1 MGFKEV
7 SKQFRNTDSLLGR
20 VSGLINRDNHIK
32 IKSNSIDLSEIEIV
46 WTPEFKKSKTIYKNK
61 KETGKIGHIYGLNSF
76 TILHNQNEVIKTGH
90 FKTNNWH
97 SHDYEFN
104 IEKYTNLYIMNFEA
118 KGPDQTMRI
127 DTIPSSE
134 KQNRIPIATLPSDSI
149 PENSIQ
155 YLNEVKN
162 LLSELNIS
170 KENELQEY
178 AELFQRVDEI
188 EFPRTTIPTKREL
201 LSRIGFSVGQSLV
214 ESSNW
219 KWKYIQWYKNEY
231 IGWLVVSPN
240 AEIGLAVE
248 QYFFQADFY
257 KKDIEFDEFIK
268 RSNGKYNKRVN
279 ELYLYEPWK
288 DGK

>member
-1 MGFKEV
+1 
-7 SKQFRNTDSLLGR
+7 
-20 VSGLINRDNHIK
+20 
-32 IKSNSIDLSEIEIV
+32 
-46 WTPEFKKSKTIYKNK
+46 
-61 KETGKIGHIYGLNSF
+61 
-76 TILHNQNEVIKTGH
+76 
-90 FKTNNWH
+90 
-97 SHDYEFN
+97 
-104 IEKYTNLYIMNFEA
+104 MN
-118 KGPDQTMRI
+118 I
-127 DTIPSSE
+127 DTIPLSE
-134 KQNRIPIATLPSDSI
+134 KQDGIPIDMLPSDSI

-162 LLSELNIS
+162 LVRELNIS
-170 KENELQEY
+170 KANELQEY

-219 KWKYIQWYKNEY
+219 SWKYIQWYNKEY
-231 IGWLVVSPN
+231 IGWLAVSPN

-268 RSNGKYNKRVN
+268 RSNEDFN
-279 ELYLYEPWK
+279 EQVKELNLYEPWK
-288 DGK
+288 SGK

>member
-1 MGFKEV
+1 MGFKEA
-7 SKQFRNTDSLLGR
+7 SKQFRNTDSILGR

-32 IKSNSIDLSEIEIV
+32 VKSNSIDLSEIEIV
-46 WTPEFKKSKTIYKNK
+46 WTPEFNKSKTIYKNK
-61 KETGKIGHIYGLNSF
+61 KERGKIGHTYGSNTF
-76 TILHNQNEVIKTGH
+76 IILHNQNEVIKTGH

-97 SHDYEFN
+97 SHDYDFN
-104 IEKYTNLYIMNFEA
+104 LEKNHDSYILNFKA
-118 KGPDQTMRI
+118 KGPDQTIKI
-127 DTIPSSE
+127 DTIPLL
-134 KQNRIPIATLPSDSI
+134 QRHTRIPVNFLPSDSI

-170 KENELQEY
+170 KDNELQEY
-178 AELFQRVDEI
+178 AELFHKVDEI

-214 ESSNW
+214 EGSSW

-257 KKDIEFDEFIK
+257 KKDIEFDKFI
-268 RSNGKYNKRVN
+268 RRTNGNFSKRVK
-279 ELYLYEPWK
+279 ELNLYEPWK
-288 DGK
+288 